1 MFSVLPT
8 SLSLFLSS
16 LIWKDPETTSQLHFQ
31 LRHTHAMTNHSRI
44 IFSDQPAALAP
55 EIFSIDTTSV
65 TTYRPPSF
73 SAFSDARY
81 RSLRRQESEPLT
93 WSPTEVPG
101 PDVRKREVLQLLAK
115 MTANAYSQ
123 PGDKSWYDLGPDWN
137 QTYPYGWEPDA
148 DGFRGHVFVSTD
160 NSTVVVSVKGTS
172 VPWIS
177 GGPTTAKDK
186 LNDNLLF
193 SCCCARVG
201 PTWSTVCG
209 CYEGG
214 YKCNT
219 NCLEE
224 SLAEESLFY
233 PIGTNLYNNIT
244 YMYPE
249 ANIWMV
255 GHSLGG
261 SLASLIGVT
270 FGVPVVAFQAPGE
283 QMASR
288 RLHLPSPPST
298 QHVTHVINNAD
309 PIAMGVCNGV
319 SSSCASAGYA
329 MESRCHLGN
338 IILFNTV
345 EKLGWSSNVMN
356 HGIVVVIDKVLGDE
370 TLELPE
376 PTPEI
381 AECWNTECTSW
392 TFEEGN
398 TTIKSNEW
406 L

>member
-1 MFSVLPT
+1 MFSILPT

-16 LIWKDPETTSQLHFQ
+16 LLWKTRETTSQLHFQ
-31 LRHTHAMTNHSRI
+31 LRHTHAITDHSRI
-44 IFSDQPAALAP
+44 IFSDEPRALSA
-55 EIFSIDTTSV
+55 ETFSIDTTSI

-73 SAFSDARY
+73 SAFSNARY
-81 RSLRRQESEPLT
+81 RSLRRLESESLI
-93 WSPTEVPG
+93 WSATEVRG
-101 PDVRKREVLQLLAK
+101 PDVRNREVLQLLAN
-115 MTANAYSQ
+115 MTANAYTQ
-123 PGDKSWYDLGPDWN
+123 PDGKSWYDLGPDWN
-137 QTYPYGWEPDA
+137 ATYPYGWEPDA

-160 NSTVVVSVKGTS
+160 NSTVVVSIKGTS
-172 VPWIS
+172 LPWIH

-219 NCLEE
+219 NCVEK

-233 PIGTNLYNNIT
+233 PIGMNLYNNIT

-249 ANIWMV
+249 ANIWII

-270 FGVPVVAFQAPGE
+270 FGTPVVAFQAPGE
-283 QMASR
+283 QMASQ

-309 PIAMGVCNGV
+309 PIAMGVCTGV
-319 SSSCASAGYA
+319 SSSCAGAGYA

-338 IILFNTV
+338 IIRYTTIERF
-345 EKLGWSSNVMN
+345 GWSSNVMN
-356 HGIVVVIDKVLGDE
+356 HGIKVVIDKVLSDE
-370 TLELPE
+370 TWEVPE
-376 PTPEI
+376 PSPED
-381 AECWNTECTSW
+381 ADCWSTECASW
-392 TFEEGN
+392 TFDKDTDSIE
-398 TTIKSNEW
+398 
-406 L
+406 LL